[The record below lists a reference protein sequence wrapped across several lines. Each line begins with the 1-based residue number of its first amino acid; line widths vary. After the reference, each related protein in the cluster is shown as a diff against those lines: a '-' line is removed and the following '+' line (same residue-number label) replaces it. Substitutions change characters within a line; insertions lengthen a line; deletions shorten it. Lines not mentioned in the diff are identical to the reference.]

1 MLLVRTLRPSL
12 LFFSA
17 LILISPLAGAQS
29 PVNPSFDVVQVTGS
43 SAGAYEPSLAV
54 LGDGLAAAWYDTRDG
69 QAEIY
74 LRLLGSEGTPKG
86 PEQRVT
92 NNPEASYEADI
103 AAVGDSMAVV
113 WYDRTNLATYEAK
126 LSLLDPEG
134 IQVWTRTL
142 SNRGRNGRLPV
153 LLVRDTEMFSA
164 WVEDDRG
171 ENQEVWAVWY
181 DLEGRPLTEPWR
193 LGAASRRTWNL
204 NAKLD
209 PQGVPW
215 VTFDATVDTGADEL
229 FLVEATR
236 GNVPAR
242 LTSDDGF
249 DSKYPDLAFGEDT
262 VAVTWWDLRDG
273 NEEVYLS
280 VSSIESIKEEVEGR
294 ALRITTTPGKS
305 IGAFI
310 AWNAPRF
317 GLAWN
322 DDTPGQDEI
331 YFQSFDSQGRSA
343 GPLQKLTDNET
354 HSLIPAIRPWEDG
367 FALIWNEVVPGE
379 DGAAG
384 HQGVAGRSQL
394 VVALVH

>member
-1 MLLVRTLRPSL
+1 MLLLRTLGPSF

-17 LILISPLAGAQS
+17 LILISALAGAQS
-29 PVNPSFDVVQVTGS
+29 GVNPSFDVVQVTDS
-43 SAGAYEPSLAV
+43 SAGAYEPSLTV
-54 LGDGLAAAWYDTRDG
+54 LGDGFAGAWYDTRDG

-74 LRLLGSEGTPKG
+74 LRLLDSAGTPEG
-86 PEQRVT
+86 PERRVT
-92 NNPEASYEADI
+92 NNSEASYEVDI

-134 IQVWTRTL
+134 ARIWTRTL
-142 SNRGRNGRLPV
+142 SSPGLNGRIPV

-171 ENQEVWAVWY
+171 ENHEVWAVWY

-209 PQGVPW
+209 LQGAPW
-215 VTFDATVDTGADEL
+215 VTFDATVETGADEL
-229 FLVEATR
+229 FLVEAR
-236 GNVPAR
+236 GGNVPVR

-262 VAVTWWDLRDG
+262 VAVTWWDLRNG

-280 VSSIESIKEEVEGR
+280 VSSIESIQEEVESR
-294 ALRITTTPGKS
+294 ALRITTTPGES
-305 IGAFI
+305 IGAVI

-322 DDTPGQDEI
+322 DDTPGQDEV
-331 YFQSFDSQGRSA
+331 YFQSFNSQGRSA
-343 GPLQKLTDNET
+343 GPLQKLTGNET

-367 FALIWNEVVPGE
+367 FALIWNEVVPGK
-379 DGAAG
+379 DGVAV

-394 VVALVH
+394 VFALVR